1 MPDFNQR
8 IPDYLT
14 EKRNIVRLT
23 FFTAAFALVFINVY
37 APFGVN
43 VWLNLT
49 TWQLFFY
56 SSLVILTG
64 VLVVAISRI
73 IMYYVS
79 LKRIINYWQYGFW
92 IVVEIFLMA
101 LFYSIYIKYILHDN
115 RFLPDLLKLSI
126 QNTALVLLLPYSLLW
141 LYFSYIDKKVQLSKL
156 KAGESA
162 PPVLNR
168 MIPFLDEKG
177 ILRISIK
184 EENILFLETADN
196 YIHIYYLNKE
206 KVSRFVLRNSL
217 KNMEES
223 LKGSLFVRCH
233 RSYMV
238 NSDKVKLIRKTKEGI
253 KLELESP
260 ENTSISVSKTYLAQV
275 LHAFTQFAPEGD

>member
-1 MPDFNQR
+1 MPDLNQR
-8 IPDYLT
+8 IPNYLI

-23 FFTAAFALVFINVY
+23 IFTAAFALIFINVY

-49 TWQLFFY
+49 SWQLLFY

-79 LKRIINYWQYGFW
+79 LKRKINYWQYGYW
-92 IVVEIFLMA
+92 ILIEIFLMA
-101 LFYSIYIKYILHDN
+101 LFYSIYVKFFLHDE
-115 RFLPDLLKLSI
+115 RFLPDLFKISV

-141 LYFSYIDKKVQLSKL
+141 LYFSYVDKKTRLSEL
-156 KAGESA
+156 IAGDNQPSA
-162 PPVLNR
+162 TNR
-168 MIPFLDEKG
+168 MIPFQDEKG

-184 EENILFLETADN
+184 EENLVYLETADN
-196 YIHIYYLNKE
+196 YVNIYYLNSGKL
-206 KVSRFVLRNSL
+206 SRYVLRNSL
-217 KNMEES
+217 KNMEEL
-223 LKGSLFVRCH
+223 LKSSMFVRCH

-238 NSDKVKLIRKTKEGI
+238 NSDKVRLIRKTKDGI
-253 KLELESP
+253 LLELDITD
-260 ENTSISVSKTYLAQV
+260 NISLPVSKTYMAQV
-275 LHAFTQFAPEGD
+275 LQAFTQFFPSGE